1 MKAGAMANDDRSEVL
16 VLGGGIAGTSTAYYL
31 ARYGHDVTL
40 LERGEIAGA
49 ASGLNAGTIWAV
61 GWGTLPTLDST
72 LSMGSLEMFQ
82 TFQFEL
88 DYDLGFRQGG
98 SLQVIQTEAEYQ
110 FASESV
116 RRLTTQGFHV
126 ELCDARDART
136 IEPALS
142 DHVLGCVSYP
152 LGASADPAAITRA
165 FAAEAQRH
173 GARILPG
180 HDVTALAC
188 GDDGAG
194 YTVTTT
200 EGRVFSARTL
210 VLAAGAWSRQVG
222 ALLGLELPVFAV
234 RGQMW
239 ATAPTAR
246 RLFHSI
252 GAVESARYW
261 HADPAGSATTPL
273 ELTHWEGARRTRHL
287 YGQQLRDGTIII
299 GGDRQLSDDATP
311 DPEGIAA
318 NHAHARELFPFLR
331 DLPIQRTWAG
341 WMPFTARLEPIIG
354 KISGFERLYVL
365 TGLSSSG
372 FEQGPM
378 AGKLLADY
386 IHTGEAAPLLAA
398 ADPMRQVSALAHPQ
412 AGFSG

>member
-1 MKAGAMANDDRSEVL
+1 MKADAMANDDRSEVL

-49 ASGLNAGTIWAV
+49 ASGLNAGTIWAT
-61 GWGTLPTLDST
+61 GWGRAPDLAAT
-72 LSMGSLEMFQ
+72 LSMGSLEIFQ
-82 TFQFEL
+82 TFQSEL
-88 DYDLGFRQGG
+88 GYDLGFRQSG
-98 SLQVIQTEAEYQ
+98 SLQVIQTAAEYQ
-110 FASESV
+110 FARDV
-116 RRLTTQGFHV
+116 VQGLTVQGFHV
-126 ELCDARDART
+126 ELFDARDARS
-136 IEPALS
+136 IEPELS
-142 DHVLGCVSYP
+142 AHVLGCVYYP
-152 LGASADPAAITRA
+152 LGASADPAAIARA

-180 HDVTALAC
+180 HDVVALVC
-188 GDDGAG
+188 GDDGVYSA
-194 YTVTTT
+194 TTAS
-200 EGRVFSARTL
+200 GVVFHANTL
-210 VLAAGAWSRQVG
+210 ILAAGAWSRQVG
-222 ALLGLELPVFAV
+222 ALLGLDIPVFAV

-239 ATAPTAR
+239 ATAPMPR

-261 HADPAGSATTPL
+261 HADPEGSATTPL

-311 DPEGIAA
+311 DPAGIAA
-318 NHAHARELFPFLR
+318 NHAHASEIFPFLR

-341 WMPFTARLEPIIG
+341 LMPFTAKLEPIIG
-354 KISGFERLYVL
+354 KISGFERLYVV
-365 TGLSSSG
+365 TGLNSSG

-386 IHTGEAAPLLAA
+386 IHTGEAAPILAA
-398 ADPMRQVSALAHPQ
+398 ADPTHQVSALAHPQ
-412 AGFSG
+412 TGSSD